1 MRKEKKIFHDLF
13 LGGRHRIAYF
23 ACEFQGHGKN
33 SARQLVS
40 AFVNLEPR
48 STIGFLINQWSPR
61 LTNSKQ
67 LLRISEVSDFTSLA
81 KSTINLWVAQG
92 KFPKPL
98 TLSPTIKVWRIQQL
112 HEWVDAHSSVSS
124 DLQVAQSGCINV

>member
-1 MRKEKKIFHDLF
+1 
-13 LGGRHRIAYF
+13 
-23 ACEFQGHGKN
+23 
-33 SARQLVS
+33 
-40 AFVNLEPR
+40 
-48 STIGFLINQWSPR
+48 

-98 TLSPTIKVWRIQQL
+98 ALSPTIKVWRSQQINDWIDSFSPEAEQVTEESVL
-112 HEWVDAHSSVSS
+112 MSS
-124 DLQVAQSGCINV
+124 